1 MTSAAGPLYEYTFYV
16 DREVLPEFD
25 GWLAARAGEAR
36 RERGVVDVRTFETR
50 DDDSGRAGR
59 VCQLHCEDE
68 HAIDALLDDL
78 LPAIEASGAE
88 EFGEAVSVFGRAL
101 REDPDQDIEAVESPN
116 CLNCGTRLRGQYC
129 GSCGQRARSR
139 LISLWEL
146 LSEAFG
152 DLLEFDSR
160 LWRTLIPL
168 LIRPG
173 QLTRDYLEGRRARY
187 MPPFRMY
194 LVLSVI
200 FFVIAFFD
208 PRDDLSLL
216 FEPEPPPAP
225 GETAETEEEPEEE
238 PEGETEEEPE
248 EEQEPGG
255 ETAEA
260 EIDEEEVRDGAREA
274 IEQLREQ
281 GILADEEA
289 IEALAALDEES
300 EGGFDFSID
309 PETGECSLTGHDEMP
324 EWLQR
329 RLTQERLEEICERVG
344 ADEGKTLGNL
354 MLDNIPVALIV
365 LLPLLALVLK
375 ILYPLSRRYFVEHL
389 LFFVHFHAFF
399 FLILTLQI
407 LFARVADL
415 LRIPEAISILILVAA
430 SFYIPVYLYKA
441 MRYVYGQGHFFT
453 LTKYVALLF
462 AYSIGAAGTMMG
474 ALLFALVSV

>member
-25 GWLAARAGEAR
+25 DWLAARTEEAR
-36 RERGVVDVRTFETR
+36 REPGVVDVRTFEAR

-68 HAIDALLDDL
+68 HAVDALLDDL

-88 EFGEAVSVFGRAL
+88 EFGEAIGVFGRVL
-101 REDPDQDIEAVESPN
+101 REEPGQDIQPVENPN
-116 CLNCGTRLRGQYC
+116 CLNCGTRLGGQYC
-129 GSCGQRARSR
+129 GHCGQRARSR

-225 GETAETEEEPEEE
+225 EETAEAEE
-238 PEGETEEEPE
+238 ETEEDAE
-248 EEQEPGG
+248 
-255 ETAEA
+255 EA

-274 IEQLREQ
+274 IEGLREQ

-289 IEALAALDEES
+289 AEALAALDEES
-300 EGGFDFSID
+300 DDGFDFSID
-309 PETGECSLTGHDEMP
+309 PETGDCSLRGHDEMP
-324 EWLQR
+324 DWLQR

-365 LLPLLALVLK
+365 LLPILALVLK

-407 LFARVADL
+407 LFARIADL
-415 LRIPEAISILILVAA
+415 IRIPEAISVLVLVAA
-430 SFYIPVYLYKA
+430 SLYIPVYLYKA

-453 LTKYVALLF
+453 LTKYVALVV
-462 AYSIGAAGTMMG
+462 AYWIGAAGTLMG
-474 ALLFALVSV
+474 ALLFALVAV